1 MMIASGYS
9 SLTLR
14 AAVSASS
21 ALMTMRSVFSFSLSP
36 TVNCIGASDLHRV
49 RQAPWVAIV
58 GTLAA
63 EKDFWLKPQN
73 IRLSLSSGIARRHSY
88 AAASDVRRA
97 QQRLQQGERTRQW
110 QRPN

>member
-1 MMIASGYS
+1 MVPPIF
-9 SLTLR
+9 T
-14 AAVSASS
+14 
-21 ALMTMRSVFSFSLSP
+21 VF
-36 TVNCIGASDLHRV
+36 AKLHG
-49 RQAPWVAIV
+49 WL

-97 QQRLQQGERTRQW
+97 QQRLQQG
-110 QRPN
+110 